1 MLNINKAWS
10 FSCICSFVSSMD
22 SICPFFL
29 SLDYYTRLTLAFSKA
44 KLSLNDEGAICRAL
58 EPKIQRGVRDLFWER
73 RPQFPPSAF
82 KYVTLGG
89 VGAWFRAG
97 GALGGCASGGAK
109 PAREGQGQP
118 RSCPVQPSYN
128 AVQPNSLDPIV
139 IVRDFRWHV
148 PLLQEIT

>member
-1 MLNINKAWS
+1 
-10 FSCICSFVSSMD
+10 MD

-89 VGAWFRAG
+89 VGHGLEQGVHWG
-97 GALGGCASGGAK
+97 DVLPGARNLPGKAK
-109 PAREGQGQP
+109 VSLA
-118 RSCPVQPSYN
+118 
-128 AVQPNSLDPIV
+128 AVLSNPHTMLSSPI
-139 IVRDFRWHV
+139 HLT
-148 PLLQEIT
+148 LLS